1 VVTWNEYQPYT
12 RADVKRIL
20 GRMTP
25 HIRFVDLRTGRL
37 ISTVLTL
44 WEELEALKA
53 ACREDV
59 SICDVRRHIESW
71 EAK

>member
-1 VVTWNEYQPYT
+1 MVTWNEYQPYT

-37 ISTVLTL
+37 IATVLTL
-44 WEELEALKA
+44 WDELDDAHEEVNHMYEM
-53 ACREDV
+53 RD
-59 SICDVRRHIESW
+59 D
-71 EAK
+71 